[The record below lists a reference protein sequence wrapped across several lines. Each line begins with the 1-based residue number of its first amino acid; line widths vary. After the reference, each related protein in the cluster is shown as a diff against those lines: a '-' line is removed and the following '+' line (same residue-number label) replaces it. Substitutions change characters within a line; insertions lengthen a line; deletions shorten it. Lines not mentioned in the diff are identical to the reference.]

1 MSERRHD
8 GRLIGEELIGAELL
22 ASRELAEGAGSLV
35 DALERGARIH
45 QQQVGHLV
53 RDYAKYFDECTRN
66 PLAWPFAAAGL
77 AQRRVAHLR
86 EGLTDTASLLR
97 EELAP
102 FGRAWRSFFAVVE
115 RDWRS

>member
-1 MSERRHD
+1 MTERHHD
-8 GRLIGEELIGAELL
+8 GKLLGEELIGAELL

-45 QQQVGHLV
+45 QEQVGHLV
-53 RDYAKYFDECTRN
+53 QDYVTYFDECTRN
-66 PLAWPFAAAGL
+66 PLAWPFAMVNL
-77 AQRRVAHLR
+77 AQRRATHLR
-86 EGLTDTASLLR
+86 GGLTDTASLLR

-102 FGRAWRSFFAVVE
+102 FGRAWRSFFAVVR